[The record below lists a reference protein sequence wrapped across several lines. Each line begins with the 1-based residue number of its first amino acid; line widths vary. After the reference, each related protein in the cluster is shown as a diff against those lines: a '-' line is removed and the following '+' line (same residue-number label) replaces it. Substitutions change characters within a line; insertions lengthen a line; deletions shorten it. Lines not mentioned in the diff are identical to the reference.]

1 MTGGFAMIDN
11 FREWLSDNLR
21 YILLGLAVLL
31 VIIIGVCIFRL
42 IGGSSNKKKAAGKKT
57 TAVTTSQKDEA
68 STESAGSGSVP
79 SASGSLTQDDSDL
92 LKLAQKYYKAVAAKD
107 SATLATIVD
116 PWNATVQ
123 SETFNSDIE
132 SYDNIST
139 YSKDGPVDGS
149 SLVYVYCECKLPDIN
164 TAVPSLR
171 QLFVTTNDSKDLVI
185 SDWSQ
190 YQEFVTE
197 SNKSDEVQSL
207 IREVNSKC
215 QQLAASDPDLKA
227 YLESQGISTS
237 DEASTESASSASS
250 SSSSGGASSGTAT
263 ATDGVNVRSE
273 ASTNG
278 SVLGT
283 LYPGQEVNVVGSEGD
298 WTHINYTNSSTGGT
312 IDGYVS
318 SQYLDFGGST
328 ASSNT
333 NTSAGTT
340 ADAGSA
346 DNTAA

>member
-1 MTGGFAMIDN
+1 MIDN

-21 YILLGLAVLL
+21 YVLLGLAVLL

-57 TAVTTSQKDEA
+57 TAVTTSQKDED

-79 SASGSLTQDDSDL
+79 SASANLKQDDPDL
-92 LKLAQKYYKAVAAKD
+92 LKLTQKYYKAVAAKD
-107 SATLATIVD
+107 AATLATIVD
-116 PWNATVQ
+116 PWNDTVQ

-149 SLVYVYCECKLPDIN
+149 SLVYVYCECKLPGIK

-197 SNKSDEVQSL
+197 SNKSDDVQDL

-215 QQLAASDPDLKA
+215 QQLASSDPDLKS
-227 YLESQGISTS
+227 YLESQGIGAS
-237 DEASTESASSASS
+237 EEPSTE
-250 SSSSGGASSGTAT
+250 SSSSGSSKTSAGASSGTAT

-273 ASTNG
+273 GSTNG

-318 SQYLDFGGST
+318 TQYLDFGGST
-328 ASSNT
+328 AGSTT
-333 NTSAGTT
+333 NTSAQAT

>member
-1 MTGGFAMIDN
+1 MIDN

-21 YILLGLAVLL
+21 YIMLGLAVVL

-42 IGGSSNKKKAAGKKT
+42 IGGPSSSKKKETGKKT
-57 TAVTTSQKDEA
+57 TAVTTSQKDEK
-68 STESAGSGSVP
+68 STESSGSGSVP
-79 SASGSLTQDDSDL
+79 KASVNLTQDDPDL
-92 LKLAQKYYKAVAAKD
+92 LALTQKYYKAVAAKD

-116 PWNATVQ
+116 PWNDTVQ

-149 SLVYVYCECKLPDIN
+149 SLVYVYCECKLPDIS

-197 SNKSDEVQSL
+197 SNKSDEVQGL

-227 YLESQGISTS
+227 YLESQGIGAS
-237 DEASTESASSASS
+237 DEASTESSSSSSSASS
-250 SSSSGGASSGTAT
+250 SSGAASGTAT

-283 LYPGQEVNVVGSEGD
+283 LYPGQEVNVVSSEGD
-298 WTHINYTNSSTGGT
+298 WTHITFTNSSTGGT

-318 SQYLDFGGST
+318 TQYLQFSGGSSSTSTSGST
-328 ASSNT
+328 AQ
-333 NTSAGTT
+333 TT
-340 ADAGSA
+340 AQDAAADSA
-346 DNTAA
+346 A

>member
-1 MTGGFAMIDN
+1 MIDN

-57 TAVTTSQKDEA
+57 TAVTTSQKDED

-79 SASGSLTQDDSDL
+79 SASANLTQDDPDL

-107 SATLATIVD
+107 AATLATIVD
-116 PWNATVQ
+116 PWNDTVQ

-132 SYDNIST
+132 SYDNIAT

-149 SLVYVYCECKLPDIN
+149 SLVYVYCECKLPDIS

-197 SNKSDEVQSL
+197 SNKSDDVQSL

-227 YLESQGISTS
+227 YLESQGIGASE
-237 DEASTESASSASS
+237 EASTESSS
-250 SSSSGGASSGTAT
+250 SGTAKSSGGASSGTAT

-273 ASTNG
+273 GSTNG

-318 SQYLDFGGST
+318 TQYLDFGGST
-328 ASSNT
+328 AGSTT
-333 NTSAGTT
+333 NTSAQAT

>member
-1 MTGGFAMIDN
+1 MIDN

-42 IGGSSNKKKAAGKKT
+42 IGGSSSKKRASGKKT

-79 SASGSLTQDDSDL
+79 SASGSLTQDEPDL

-116 PWNATVQ
+116 PWNDTVQ

-149 SLVYVYCECKLPDIN
+149 SLVYVYCECKLPDIS

-197 SNKSDEVQSL
+197 SNKSDEVQGL

-227 YLESQGISTS
+227 YLESQGIGAS
-237 DEASTESASSASS
+237 DEASTESSSSSSSASS
-250 SSSSGGASSGTAT
+250 SSGAASGTAT

-318 SQYLDFGGST
+318 TQYLDFGGST
-328 ASSNT
+328 ASSST

>member
-1 MTGGFAMIDN
+1 MIDN

-21 YILLGLAVLL
+21 YILLGLAVVL

-57 TAVTTSQKDEA
+57 TAVTTSQKDED

-79 SASGSLTQDDSDL
+79 SASANLTQDDPDL

-107 SATLATIVD
+107 AATLATIVD
-116 PWNATVQ
+116 PWNDTVQ

-149 SLVYVYCECKLPDIN
+149 SLVYVYCECKLPDIS

-190 YQEFVTE
+190 YQDFVTE
-197 SNKSDEVQSL
+197 SNKSDDVQDL

-227 YLESQGISTS
+227 YLESQGI
-237 DEASTESASSASS
+237 
-250 SSSSGGASSGTAT
+250 GASE
-263 ATDGVNVRSE
+263 E
-273 ASTNG
+273 A
-278 SVLGT
+278 V
-283 LYPGQEVNVVGSEGD
+283 
-298 WTHINYTNSSTGGT
+298 H
-312 IDGYVS
+312 
-318 SQYLDFGGST
+318 
-328 ASSNT
+328 
-333 NTSAGTT
+333 
-340 ADAGSA
+340 
-346 DNTAA
+346 

>member
-1 MTGGFAMIDN
+1 MIDD

-21 YILLGLAVLL
+21 YILLGLAVVL
-31 VIIIGVCIFRL
+31 VIIIGFCIFRL
-42 IGGSSNKKKAAGKKT
+42 VGGSSSKKKTTGKKT

-68 STESAGSGSVP
+68 STEGAGSGSAP
-79 SASGSLTQDDSDL
+79 TASENLAQDDPDL
-92 LKLAQKYYKAVAAKD
+92 LALAQKYYKAVAAKD

-116 PWNATVQ
+116 PWNDTVQ
-123 SETFNSDIE
+123 SETFSSDIE
-132 SYDNIST
+132 SYNNIST
-139 YSKDGPVDGS
+139 YSKEGPVDGS
-149 SLVYVYCECKLPDIN
+149 SLVYVYCECKLPNIS

-190 YQEFVTE
+190 YQDFVTE
-197 SNKSDEVQSL
+197 SNKSDDVQDL

-227 YLESQGISTS
+227 YLESQGISS
-237 DEASTESASSASS
+237 GNEASTEAASS
-250 SSSSGGASSGTAT
+250 SGSGSSSTGVSSGTAT

-273 ASTNG
+273 GSTNG

-283 LYPGQEVNVVGSEGD
+283 LYPGQQVNVVGSEGD

-318 SQYLDFGGST
+318 TQYLDFGGST
-328 ASSNT
+328 AGSTAS
-333 NTSAGTT
+333 TSTGTI

-346 DNTAA
+346 GNTAA

>member
-1 MTGGFAMIDN
+1 MIDN

-57 TAVTTSQKDEA
+57 TAVTTSQKDED

-79 SASGSLTQDDSDL
+79 SASANLKQDDPDL
-92 LKLAQKYYKAVAAKD
+92 LKLTQKYYKAVAAKD
-107 SATLATIVD
+107 AATLATIVD
-116 PWNATVQ
+116 PWNDTVQ

-149 SLVYVYCECKLPDIN
+149 SLVYVYCECKLPGIK

-197 SNKSDEVQSL
+197 SNKSDDVQDL

-215 QQLAASDPDLKA
+215 QQLASSDPDLKS
-227 YLESQGISTS
+227 YLESQGIGAS
-237 DEASTESASSASS
+237 EEPSTE
-250 SSSSGGASSGTAT
+250 SSSSGSSKTSAGASSGTAT

-273 ASTNG
+273 GSTNG

-318 SQYLDFGGST
+318 TQYLDFGGST
-328 ASSNT
+328 AGSTTDS
-333 NTSAGTT
+333 SAGAT

>member
-1 MTGGFAMIDN
+1 MIDN

-57 TAVTTSQKDEA
+57 TAVTTSQKDED

-79 SASGSLTQDDSDL
+79 SASANLKQDDPDL
-92 LKLAQKYYKAVAAKD
+92 LKLTQKYYKAVAAKD
-107 SATLATIVD
+107 AATLATIVD
-116 PWNATVQ
+116 PWNDTVQ

-149 SLVYVYCECKLPDIN
+149 SLVYVYCECKLPGIK

-197 SNKSDEVQSL
+197 SNKSDDVQDL

-215 QQLAASDPDLKA
+215 QQLASSDPDLKS
-227 YLESQGISTS
+227 YLESQGIGAS
-237 DEASTESASSASS
+237 EEPSTE
-250 SSSSGGASSGTAT
+250 SSSSGSSKTSAGASSGTAT

-273 ASTNG
+273 GSTNG

-318 SQYLDFGGST
+318 TQYLDFGGST
-328 ASSNT
+328 AGSTT
-333 NTSAGTT
+333 NTSAQAT

>member
-1 MTGGFAMIDN
+1 M
-11 FREWLSDNLR
+11 
-21 YILLGLAVLL
+21 LL

-57 TAVTTSQKDEA
+57 TAVTTSQKDED

-79 SASGSLTQDDSDL
+79 SASANLKQDDPDL
-92 LKLAQKYYKAVAAKD
+92 LKLTQKYYKAVAAKD
-107 SATLATIVD
+107 AATLATIVD
-116 PWNATVQ
+116 PWNDTVQ

-149 SLVYVYCECKLPDIN
+149 SLVYVYCECKLPGIK

-197 SNKSDEVQSL
+197 SNKSDDVQDL

-215 QQLAASDPDLKA
+215 QQLASSDPDLKS
-227 YLESQGISTS
+227 YLESQGIGAS
-237 DEASTESASSASS
+237 EEPSTE
-250 SSSSGGASSGTAT
+250 SSSSGSSKTSAGASSGTAT

-273 ASTNG
+273 GSTNG

-318 SQYLDFGGST
+318 TQYLDFGDSTAGST
-328 ASSNT
+328 T
-333 NTSAGTT
+333 NTSAQAT

>member
-1 MTGGFAMIDN
+1 MIDN

-57 TAVTTSQKDEA
+57 TAVTTSQKDED

-79 SASGSLTQDDSDL
+79 SASANLTQDDPDL

-107 SATLATIVD
+107 AATLATIVD
-116 PWNATVQ
+116 PWNDTVQ

-132 SYDNIST
+132 SYDNIAT

-149 SLVYVYCECKLPDIN
+149 SLVYVYCECKLPDIS

-197 SNKSDEVQSL
+197 SNKSDDVQSL

-227 YLESQGISTS
+227 YLESQGIGASE
-237 DEASTESASSASS
+237 EASTESSS
-250 SSSSGGASSGTAT
+250 SGSAKPSGGASSGTAT

-273 ASTNG
+273 GSTNG

-318 SQYLDFGGST
+318 TQYLDFGGST
-328 ASSNT
+328 AGSTT
-333 NTSAGTT
+333 NTSAQAT